1 MTKLSRAVIACISA
15 TTMLLGVAPIAE
27 ADTFTYELNGSLMDS
42 GGPSLVSQGGTLGS
56 TGYAFGVNEGLSL
69 YGTRAFDVYSIDI
82 RFYFDNIIG
91 ASAAPYQRI
100 LEFKNRQSDSGLYS
114 TNNGELVLFA
124 TSGTNDPSAA
134 SFTHDFTNGTM
145 ADLLLTRDATGLFS
159 AFINGHLAFRVM
171 DTDGATTFSGPG
183 NVMYFFMDDFVSL
196 TNYPD
201 RPEAGTGFIDFI
213 QVTTPAAVPGPIA
226 GAGLPG
232 LIFAGGGLLGW
243 WRRRQRKAPELPLA
257 CCSFHAGG

>member
-1 MTKLSRAVIACISA
+1 MHSVRKVTKEPCWWQLRRFVLEGRLVMTKLSRAVIACISA

-134 SFTHDFTNGTM
+134 SLGLERERGAGDQGEAAGPVVPVAGDKPHARRVAPHQHSEAVVFDFVQPPGPSGRLIGW
-145 ADLLLTRDATGLFS
+145 AGQAGFAEVGKGYATQQHGAIFS
-159 AFINGHLAFRVM
+159 AGR
-171 DTDGATTFSGPG
+171 GP
-183 NVMYFFMDDFVSL
+183 V
-196 TNYPD
+196 
-201 RPEAGTGFIDFI
+201 
-213 QVTTPAAVPGPIA
+213 Q
-226 GAGLPG
+226 
-232 LIFAGGGLLGW
+232 
-243 WRRRQRKAPELPLA
+243 
-257 CCSFHAGG
+257 